1 MSSMFKYKATKSL
14 AERKKRAEDAFLQS
28 PGRIPVI
35 IEKHVKSKIE
45 SDVESKF
52 AVKKEYDVAKLINQL
67 TVRFSLPKDKTLFL
81 FANGKTVLTSNMKL
95 EEVYQKYKDE
105 DGFLYLMYSD
115 TASLGSVY

>member
-1 MSSMFKYKATKSL
+1 MSMFKYKATKSL

-81 FANGKTVLTSNMKL
+81 FANGKTVLTSSNLKIKWNVL
-95 EEVYQKYKDE
+95 TNGRYEAGRSIPEVQR
-105 DGFLYLMYSD
+105 
-115 TASLGSVY
+115 